1 MEAVLTSANP
11 TPAAPAQTTLS
22 PPNFGLPLSTANAF
36 PLSTFPYEDTPS
48 PPASPTRNRDGPLN
62 ARSELWIHHYG
73 DTTHQPNMAVDDH
86 PQLEQSHPTA
96 NAPPQPAGGPQAPPP
111 RGEER
116 TRELPPGQT
125 PLRDLLSTHTRYTN
139 GAGSLANDPLDNYTR
154 AEMPKVQ
161 DAFPNS
167 IYENI
172 SPAVFDEW
180 ESYPGGKLA
189 AVPFDLE
196 AKSLRQHD
204 SIRGRIFSAASEITE
219 SRDIAVA
226 APIDAEEDIDPDR
239 VPSTFLIY
247 NLTATQ
253 RETLLRQSIWASA
266 SVTFRVT
273 PLTPTHPDFLFAIM
287 GFTTLNLADATV
299 MVKKV
304 WKDEKTQDLLQK
316 LTIPMDVGQNTPQPN
331 LRAFTDSMYI
341 KLLDIRGDKNALRP
355 HYNIHADNS
364 LIPNPDLWCQ
374 VRALLARRSYFAI
387 SLGRGVTRFT
397 AFKCTICHGADHPR
411 GLCPFTEVPGWKGP
425 TRRPANQ
432 RPRGGSSRGPS
443 RSNQWN

>member
-1 MEAVLTSANP
+1 M
-11 TPAAPAQTTLS
+11 
-22 PPNFGLPLSTANAF
+22 
-36 PLSTFPYEDTPS
+36 
-48 PPASPTRNRDGPLN
+48 
-62 ARSELWIHHYG
+62 
-73 DTTHQPNMAVDDH
+73 
-86 PQLEQSHPTA
+86 
-96 NAPPQPAGGPQAPPP
+96 
-111 RGEER
+111 

-139 GAGSLANDPLDNYTR
+139 GAGSLAKDPLDNYTR

-196 AKSLRQHD
+196 AKSLCQHD

-253 RETLLRQSIWASA
+253 RETLLRQSVWASA

-287 GFTTLNLADATV
+287 GFTTLNLEDATT

-304 WKDEKTQDLLQK
+304 WKDGKTQDLLQK
-316 LTIPMDVGQNTPQPN
+316 LTVPMDVGQNTPQPN

-374 VRALLARRSYFAI
+374 VRALLARHSYFTI
-387 SLGRGVTRFT
+387 SLGRGVTCFT
-397 AFKCTICHGADHPR
+397 AFKCSICHGADHPR

-425 TRRPANQ
+425 ARRPANQ
-432 RPRGGSSRGPS
+432 RPRGGSSRGPL
-443 RSNQWN
+443 RTNQWN